1 MLQEKKVLRA
11 YERNGFLSFRRT
23 KARLARGQRR
33 LRNSEEWKRE
43 EHWTSVM
50 TQLAALHVFNEG

>member
-23 KARLARGQRR
+23 KAKLARGQRR

-50 TQLAALHVFNEG
+50 THLAALHVFNEG